1 MIAKLPTIMQD
12 VIDAWP
18 LIVGT
23 IACIGWAGRRQRQWT
38 KEHIS
43 DPIHELRRRQDNI
56 GTEVSATSR
65 LVRYH
70 LGPNGTTKALHHR
83 VSDIERANG
92 IEET

>member
-1 MIAKLPTIMQD
+1 MIAKLPTFLQD
-12 VIDAWP
+12 IADAWP
-18 LIVGT
+18 LILGVV
-23 IACIGWAGRRQRQWT
+23 AAVGWAGRRQRQWT

-43 DPIHELRRRQDNI
+43 DPIHELRRRQDQTGI
-56 GTEVSATSR
+56 EVTATAH

-70 LGPNGTTKALHHR
+70 LGPNGEAKALHRR